1 MLLFLAKQ
9 SLLHHSLRGDWW
21 TYEGFGEHMKVFFF
35 TFVFEC
41 YQESVMVQPFTFRN
55 NYQLGHMFFK
65 CFFHKRFK
73 KHRGF
78 ELLYRSSSCRFS
90 AEWDAGEVFLL
101 LFFNANKC
109 FNLID
114 NSFLVFRLST
124 LKIVIHAGIRGL
136 LITDVYSLLLL
147 VSLIFLTKWT
157 TAERNSCCN
166 L

>member
-41 YQESVMVQPFTFRN
+41 YQESVMVQPFTSGRNSFFIFFIDFWSFRWSIWHSDFWRRSQIVDLN
-55 NYQLGHMFFK
+55 SVIWILK
-65 CFFHKRFK
+65 D
-73 KHRGF
+73 RGF

-90 AEWDAGEVFLL
+90 AEWDTGEVFLL

-109 FNLID
+109 FNLIG
-114 NSFLVFRLST
+114 R
-124 LKIVIHAGIRGL
+124 KVIAVNNKL
-136 LITDVYSLLLL
+136 D
-147 VSLIFLTKWT
+147 
-157 TAERNSCCN
+157 
-166 L
+166 

>member
-9 SLLHHSLRGDWW
+9 SLLHHSLVNIW
-21 TYEGFGEHMKVFFF
+21 TFSFLLLFLSAIRSRLFLYIFIDFWSFRWSIWHSDFWRRSQIVDLN
-35 TFVFEC
+35 
-41 YQESVMVQPFTFRN
+41 SVIWI
-55 NYQLGHMFFK
+55 LK
-65 CFFHKRFK
+65 D
-73 KHRGF
+73 RGF

-147 VSLIFLTKWT
+147 VSLIFLTKCT